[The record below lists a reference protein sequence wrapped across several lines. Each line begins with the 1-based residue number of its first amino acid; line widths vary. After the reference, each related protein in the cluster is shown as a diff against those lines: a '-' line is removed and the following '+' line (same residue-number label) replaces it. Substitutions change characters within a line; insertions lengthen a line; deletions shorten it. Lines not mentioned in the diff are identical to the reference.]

1 MFEFVKGAG
10 TASEVCIAS
19 FMLTVLIKP
28 LGSYQTT
35 IYISSQSKP
44 ETPTGGSY
52 NFDSKVF
59 TAPTGWSTSITG
71 LSTPIWFSTGTVFS
85 DNTETPSWSEPCMYF
100 DHDMVDIEHHTR
112 NVAVYL
118 TTSSN
123 VLQAGTPYGGTYD
136 WTNDTWTTPKTS
148 QNSNQYWSKTPAASI
163 EAYLQG
169 LGNAVNADDY
179 EGGKYITWVSYKYYR
194 SQLTNGTRGNLT
206 EGEWSTPV
214 KYVDIDAI
222 LEDAKTRSQK
232 IVSDAIEE
240 AYSDLEEAA
249 SLINEGGVVVDAV
262 RSLYEW
268 KVLDSATASVITS
281 SDTDLYAPFAA
292 RFLDNS
298 QLVGTITQMNTP
310 ISGATND
317 ILTSAYFDKCILFDS
332 ITDSDGTHTNAYVG
346 YVNTTKELRTQMA
359 ALDTQV
365 GTLTTSVN
373 SMTPDKIRLQVSEAL
388 QKEYAYVPI
397 TSTEYSAQ
405 ETNNPTKCHKYLY
418 DNSGNLTSTEITTLA
433 TTAYNAQTNNYNGYQ
448 IGHYYKLKISAGVYE
463 YYRCD
468 YPLSTGFMSLL
479 ANRATLGVASN
490 TADNG

>member
-1 MFEFVKGAG
+1 
-10 TASEVCIAS
+10 
-19 FMLTVLIKP
+19 MLTVLMKP
-28 LGSYQTT
+28 LESYHTT
-35 IYISSQSKP
+35 IYISSQTKP
-44 ETPTGGSY
+44 TTPTGGSY
-52 NFDSKVF
+52 NFSTKAF
-59 TAPTGWSTSITG
+59 TAPSGWSTSVTG

-85 DNTETPSWSEPCMYF
+85 DNTDTPSWSEPCMYF
-100 DHDMVDIEHHTR
+100 DHDMIDIEHHTR
-112 NVAVYL
+112 NVTVYL

-214 KYVDIDAI
+214 KYVNIDAI

-268 KVLDSATASVITS
+268 KVLDSATTSVITS

-292 RFLDNS
+292 RFLSNS
-298 QLVGTITQMNTP
+298 QLVGTIT
-310 ISGATND
+310 
-317 ILTSAYFDKCILFDS
+317 
-332 ITDSDGTHTNAYVG
+332 
-346 YVNTTKELRTQMA
+346 
-359 ALDTQV
+359 
-365 GTLTTSVN
+365 
-373 SMTPDKIRLQVSEAL
+373 
-388 QKEYAYVPI
+388 
-397 TSTEYSAQ
+397 
-405 ETNNPTKCHKYLY
+405 
-418 DNSGNLTSTEITTLA
+418 
-433 TTAYNAQTNNYNGYQ
+433 
-448 IGHYYKLKISAGVYE
+448 
-463 YYRCD
+463 
-468 YPLSTGFMSLL
+468 
-479 ANRATLGVASN
+479 
-490 TADNG
+490 